1 MKAFK
6 IVLLAICLTL
16 IVGSTL
22 AAKDKGKKDEVK
34 VVFLLDDSKLV
45 VEQTESYGL
54 SLQKEALESLVLSAT
69 YLGKND
75 FASIAEAY
83 EMATNDIAWSEECA
97 LQALDLRKDVVAAK
111 AEAEATGATNAGG
124 DPAIVSANLKA
135 QIDKLKSGEI
145 KLSTAQKGYFL
156 VSLTRIAAAL
166 AKETILVT
174 NAKAYV
180 ENVKGMSVLA
190 KAKEAKNL
198 PKATGMVSTLPGAI
212 TTQLGT
218 LATYITI
225 AKTNGIEIPKEVKL
239 P

>member
-6 IVLLAICLTL
+6 IVLLAICFTL

-22 AAKDKGKKDEVK
+22 VAKDKGKKGEVK
-34 VVFLLDDSKLV
+34 VVFLLDDSKLA

-54 SLQKEALESLVLSAT
+54 SLQQEALSSLAYSAT
-69 YLGKND
+69 FLGKND

-83 EMATNDIAWSEECA
+83 EMTTNDIAWSEECA
-97 LQALDLRKDVVAAK
+97 LQALDLRKDVVAAQ
-111 AEAEATGATNAGG
+111 AEAGATEAGNAGG
-124 DPAIVSANLKA
+124 DTAIVSEKMKA
-135 QIDKLKSGEI
+135 QLEKLKSGEV

-156 VSLTRIAAAL
+156 VSLTRLAAAL
-166 AKETILVT
+166 GKETILVT

-180 ENVKGMSVLA
+180 DNVKGMSALA

-198 PKATGMVSTLPGAI
+198 PKAADMVTKLPGAI
-212 TTQLGT
+212 ASQVGALGT
-218 LATYITI
+218 YINI
-225 AKTNGIEIPKEVKL
+225 AKANGIEIPKEVKL